1 MVLYSLDLIKVSY
14 IDNWSSFFFNLET
27 WPVSFLGQ
35 RSVLAVI
42 RLLPT
47 LLLNVSNFLFTFI

>member
-14 IDNWSSFFFNLET
+14 IDNCRGKEVF
-27 WPVSFLGQ
+27 VGQ

-47 LLLNVSNFLFTFI
+47 LLLYVSNFLFTFI